1 MNFLIRLLAAHLVL
15 VTGWAC
21 AQSEWI
27 ALGRLQDSEV
37 YYDPVNI
44 RQTVSLLN
52 KTPHLLRVWTIQS
65 WDAPTAGG
73 ARSDRSQYEYDCSTN
88 RFRVLQQ
95 ASYAGP
101 MADGMGL
108 AKMVT
113 PSDWMGVTPNTAPAR
128 LRDIVCH

>member
-95 ASYAGP
+95 ASYAGS
-101 MADGMGL
+101 MADGMRL
-108 AKMVT
+108 AKIAN
-113 PSDWMGVTPNTAPAR
+113 PSDWMGVTPNTAPAK
-128 LRDIVCH
+128 LRDIVCR

>member
-1 MNFLIRLLAAHLVL
+1 M
-15 VTGWAC
+15 
-21 AQSEWI
+21 

-52 KTPHLLRVWTIQS
+52 KTPHLWRVWTIQS
-65 WDAPTAGG
+65 WDAPTAVG

-101 MADGMGL
+101 MADGMRL
-108 AKMVT
+108 AKMAN